1 LESAGGRVGAPF
13 RAEVEISEVEEFVME
28 SPGQDSVHAYR
39 PRRRSFREP
48 TSEERA
54 IHGRW
59 ARTALACYCGLFV
72 LGGITVLANRSGV
85 IPVQQPA
92 PASQQNS
99 PANGVRPTAPRGDV
113 L

>member
-1 LESAGGRVGAPF
+1 LQSAGGRVGAPF
-13 RAEVEISEVEEFVME
+13 RAEVEISEIGELIME
-28 SPGQDSVHAYR
+28 SPGQDSVQAYR
-39 PRRRSFREP
+39 PRHRNFREP

-59 ARTALACYCGLFV
+59 ARAALACYCGLFV
-72 LGGITVLANRSGV
+72 LGGIAVLANRSGV
-85 IPVQQPA
+85 IPGQQAA

-99 PANGVRPTAPRGDV
+99 SANGVRPTAPRGDA